1 MEGPRSGRSGTAM
14 KVDTKYKSGKS
25 EGDENF
31 PVASRIV
38 AARHRA
44 PILAFY
50 RFARAADDA
59 ADHPTLDPQSKLSI
73 LAALEDTL
81 LGHSDAAADAIPLR
95 EQLQLRNLSPQ
106 HALDLLKAFR
116 QDVTKL
122 RYETWEELLD
132 YCRYSAM
139 PVGRFVLDVHGE
151 SKSTWQASDAL
162 CAALQ
167 IINHLQDCAKDYRNI
182 DRVYIPMTDLAARGI
197 RVEALAEPQ
206 ASPELLE
213 CIHALAERTETLM
226 PDAAL
231 LPLGVSDLRLAA
243 ETSVIVELA
252 RKLISLLKIRDP
264 LSERVHL
271 SKLQAAMVASRAT
284 AATLANRA
292 LARFAFSKS
301 TGMMPHER

>member
-1 MEGPRSGRSGTAM
+1 MT
-14 KVDTKYKSGKS
+14 VDTKYKSGKS
-25 EGDENF
+25 ECDENF

-73 LAALEDTL
+73 LDALEDTL
-81 LGHSDAAADAIPLR
+81 LGRSDAATDAIALR
-95 EQLQLRNLSPQ
+95 EQLQLRNLSSQ

-151 SKSTWQASDAL
+151 SKSTWPASDAL

-182 DRVYIPMTDLAARGI
+182 DRVYIPRMDLAAHGI
-197 RVEALAEPQ
+197 GVEALAEPQ
-206 ASPELLE
+206 ASPALLA

-231 LPLGVSDLRLAA
+231 LPPGVSDLRLAA
-243 ETSVIVELA
+243 ETSIIVELA
-252 RKLISLLKIRDP
+252 RKLIAILKTRDP

-284 AATLANRA
+284 AATVASRA

>member
-1 MEGPRSGRSGTAM
+1 MT
-14 KVDTKYKSGKS
+14 VDTKYKSGKS
-25 EGDENF
+25 ECDENF

-73 LAALEDTL
+73 LDALEDTL
-81 LGHSDAAADAIPLR
+81 LGRSDAATDAIALR
-95 EQLQLRNLSPQ
+95 EQLQLRNLSSQ

-151 SKSTWQASDAL
+151 SKSTWPASDAL

-182 DRVYIPMTDLAARGI
+182 DRVYIPRMDLAAHGI
-197 RVEALAEPQ
+197 GVEALAEPQ
-206 ASPELLE
+206 ASPALLA

-231 LPLGVSDLRLAA
+231 LPPGVSDLRLAA

-252 RKLISLLKIRDP
+252 RKLIAILKTRDP

-284 AATLANRA
+284 AATVASRA

>member
-1 MEGPRSGRSGTAM
+1 MT
-14 KVDTKYKSGKS
+14 VDTKYKSGKS

-38 AARHRA
+38 AVRHRA

-73 LAALEDTL
+73 LAALEETL
-81 LGHSDAAADAIPLR
+81 LGRSDEASDAIALR
-95 EQLQLRNLSPQ
+95 EQLRLRNLSAQ

-116 QDVTKL
+116 QDVTKH
-122 RYETWEELLD
+122 RYETWEDLMD

-151 SKSTWQASDAL
+151 STATWGASDAL

-167 IINHLQDCAKDYRNI
+167 IINHLQDCARDYQNL
-182 DRVYIPMTDLAARGI
+182 DRVYMPLNDLSAHGTTAA
-197 RVEALAEPQ
+197 ALGASQ
-206 ASPELLE
+206 ASPELLG
-213 CIHALAERTETLM
+213 CIRALAAKTEALM
-226 PDAAL
+226 PDAKL
-231 LPLGVSDLRLAA
+231 LPSSVSDLRLAA

-252 RKLISLLKIRDP
+252 RQLINLLKTRDP

-271 SKLQAAMVASRAT
+271 SKMRASWFAAKAIG
-284 AATLANRA
+284 ATLAVRGI
-292 LARFAFSKS
+292 ARFALSKS

>member
-1 MEGPRSGRSGTAM
+1 MT
-14 KVDTKYKSGKS
+14 VDTKYKSGKS

-59 ADHPTLDPQSKLSI
+59 ADHPTLDAQSKLSI
-73 LAALEDTL
+73 LTALEETL
-81 LGHSDAAADAIPLR
+81 LGRSDNATDALALR
-95 EQLQLRNLSPQ
+95 EQLKLRNLSAQ

-116 QDVTKL
+116 QDVTKN
-122 RYETWEELLD
+122 RYESWEELIE

-151 SKSTWQASDAL
+151 SKATWAHSDSL

-167 IINHLQDCAKDYRNI
+167 IINHLQDCAKDYRDL
-182 DRVYIPMTDLAARGI
+182 DRVYIPLNDLSARGLG
-197 RVEALAEPQ
+197 VEALAAPR
-206 ASPELLE
+206 ASADLRA
-213 CIHALAERTETLM
+213 CINALAARTETLM
-226 PDAAL
+226 PEAGL
-231 LPLGVSDLRLAA
+231 LPPSVADLRLSA
-243 ETSVIVELA
+243 ETAVIVELA
-252 RKLISLLKIRDP
+252 RKLLGLLKTRDP

-271 SKLQAAMVASRAT
+271 SKWRAALFAAKAT
-284 AATLANRA
+284 AATLANRG

>member
-1 MEGPRSGRSGTAM
+1 MT
-14 KVDTKYKSGKS
+14 VDTKYKSGKS

-59 ADHPTLDPQSKLSI
+59 ADHPTLDPEAKLAI
-73 LAALEDTL
+73 LSALEETL
-81 LGHSDAAADAIPLR
+81 LGRSDSATDAIALR
-95 EQLQLRNLSPQ
+95 EQLKLHNLSAQ

-151 SKSTWQASDAL
+151 SKSTWVHSDAL
-162 CAALQ
+162 CVALQ

-182 DRVYIPMTDLAARGI
+182 DRVYIPLTDLAAHGVG
-197 RVEALAEPQ
+197 VEALDAPQ
-206 ASPELLE
+206 ASPGLRACL
-213 CIHALAERTETLM
+213 HALAVRTEKLM

-231 LPLGVSDLRLAA
+231 LPASVADLRLAA
-243 ETSVIVELA
+243 ETAIIVELA
-252 RKLISLLKIRDP
+252 RKLIALLKTRDP

-271 SKLQAAMVASRAT
+271 SKLQAATFASRA
-284 AATLANRA
+284 AVAVIANRA

>member
-1 MEGPRSGRSGTAM
+1 MT
-14 KVDTKYKSGKS
+14 VDTKYKSGKS

-73 LAALEDTL
+73 LSALEETL
-81 LGHSDAAADAIPLR
+81 LGHSDSATDALALR
-95 EQLQLRNLSPQ
+95 EQLQLRGLSAQ
-106 HALDLLKAFR
+106 HALDLLTAFR

-122 RYETWEELLD
+122 RYDTWEELLE

-151 SKSTWQASDAL
+151 SKATWAASDAL
-162 CAALQ
+162 CTALQ

-182 DRVYIPMTDLAARGI
+182 DRVYIPANDLSAHGI
-197 RVEALAEPQ
+197 GVEALAEPE
-206 ASPELLE
+206 ASPALRACL
-213 CIHALAERTETLM
+213 HALAARTETLM

-231 LPLGVSDLRLAA
+231 LPASVVDLRLAV

-252 RKLISLLKIRDP
+252 RKLIILLKTRDP
-264 LSERVHL
+264 LSDRVHL
-271 SKLQAAMVASRAT
+271 SKFQAATYAARAT
-284 AATLANRA
+284 AATLASRA
-292 LARFAFSKS
+292 LARFAFSKT

>member
-1 MEGPRSGRSGTAM
+1 MT
-14 KVDTKYKSGKS
+14 VDTKYKSGKS

-31 PVASRIV
+31 PVASRII

-73 LAALEDTL
+73 LSALEETL
-81 LGHSDAAADAIPLR
+81 LGHSDSATDALALR
-95 EQLQLRNLSPQ
+95 EQLQLRDLSAQ

-151 SKSTWQASDAL
+151 SKSTWAASDAL
-162 CAALQ
+162 CTALQ

-182 DRVYIPMTDLAARGI
+182 DRVYIPANDLSAHGI
-197 RVEALAEPQ
+197 GVEALAAPE
-206 ASPELLE
+206 ASPALRACL
-213 CIHALAERTETLM
+213 HALAARTETLM
-226 PDAAL
+226 PDAAM
-231 LPLGVSDLRLAA
+231 LPAGVVDLRLAA

-252 RKLISLLKIRDP
+252 RKLIVLLKTRDP
-264 LSERVHL
+264 LSDRVHL
-271 SKLQAAMVASRAT
+271 SKFQAATFAARAT
-284 AATLANRA
+284 AATLASRA